1 MLWIFNINGTNYYNK
16 MNLKEARE
24 LGKTDQ
30 FIKELGEKYPPPN
43 KKRLERVLKSM
54 VSGTVKPK
62 RGTSRKGS
70 RGN

>member
-1 MLWIFNINGTNYYNK
+1 

-24 LGKTDQ
+24 QGKMEQ
-30 FIKELGEKYPPPN
+30 FIKEHDEKYPPAN
-43 KKRLERVLKSM
+43 KKRLAKLLKSV

-70 RGN
+70 RAS